1 MQGEAIKRIQHCCI
15 SSDTDSQKSF
25 PRRVSAVN
33 CVGELTF
40 ANIHPPET
48 KCQDSD
54 FPLAEL
60 EQLGY
65 HVAKA
70 GQKSYNGEGRCVAV
84 CCSVLQCVAV
94 CCSVLQCVAVCCSVL
109 QGVECAASVSL
120 PFGMCSSTQMSTK
133 KHTQKERDT
142 KDTTVLLYKGDA
154 SVLP

>member
-1 MQGEAIKRIQHCCI
+1 VQGEAIKRVHCCI
-15 SSDTDSQKSF
+15 SSGTDSQKTF
-25 PRRVSAVN
+25 PRRVSAVIG
-33 CVGELTF
+33 VGELTF

-54 FPLAEL
+54 FPLAEF

-70 GQKSYNGEGRCVAV
+70 GQKSYNGEGRCAAV

-109 QGVECAASVSL
+109 QGVKGRCARGCACLHVC
-120 PFGMCSSTQMSTK
+120 MCVCATGYNVAK
-133 KHTQKERDT
+133 A
-142 KDTTVLLYKGDA
+142 GDNRGNGQ
-154 SVLP
+154 

>member
-109 QGVECAASVSL
+109 QGVEGRCAHRCECLHVCICVCAT
-120 PFGMCSSTQMSTK
+120 GYNNYMCAYVYVQLAMM
-133 KHTQKERDT
+133 
-142 KDTTVLLYKGDA
+142 
-154 SVLP
+154 